1 MPDAAAKLRPWS
13 SLGEVERTELMLA
26 YPPVLDTEALTC
38 SFERKLER
46 MQAFL
51 TTRGVSITEAKNSVA
66 APGAFRRMTATL
78 LVLFVASIWAGAQNA
93 LAGGGSFITLPS
105 LMLTG
110 MDARAAN
117 ITSTVALFP
126 AQLVTGYTGRSDAQ
140 SPPACRSRRYSPSA
154 SPAAA
159 RRAHSPLDAAE
170 RVREARPLAGAVR
183 DRPVRLGQLLPQAAE
198 AGRNAPAARR
208 RCGGQFFIAIYGGYF
223 GGGIGLL
230 MMASLTMAGL
240 AVRNAGAAK
249 NILAGVMNASAVA
262 IFAFSHDVHWL
273 QALVTATGASF
284 GGWAGALMLKSV
296 NEMLLKI
303 GVIAI
308 GVALTIGLFWKA

>member
-1 MPDAAAKLRPWS
+1 
-13 SLGEVERTELMLA
+13 
-26 YPPVLDTEALTC
+26 
-38 SFERKLER
+38 
-46 MQAFL
+46 
-51 TTRGVSITEAKNSVA
+51 
-66 APGAFRRMTATL
+66 MTATL

-140 SPPACRSRRYSPSA
+140 SPPGLSFAALFAISLAGGGLGALILLWTPPSVFA
-154 SPAAA
+154 RLVPWLVLFATVLFAWGSFFRKPPKPGETHLPPAGAAA
-159 RRAHSPLDAAE
+159 
-170 RVREARPLAGAVR
+170 V
-183 DRPVRLGQLLPQAAE
+183 
-198 AGRNAPAARR
+198 
-208 RCGGQFFIAIYGGYF
+208 QFFIAIYGGYF

-273 QALVTATGASF
+273 QALVTATGAWF